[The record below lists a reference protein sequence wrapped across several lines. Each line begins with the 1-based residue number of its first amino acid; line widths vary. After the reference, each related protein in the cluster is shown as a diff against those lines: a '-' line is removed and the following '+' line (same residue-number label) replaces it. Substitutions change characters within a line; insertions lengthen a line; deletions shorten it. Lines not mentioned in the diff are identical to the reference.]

1 MGASEVNPLCIYD
14 ISLPRKLVKKQSYLP
29 FAVFEVVKLR
39 QAAQEIGDTVLAQYI
54 DIAQWTGMR
63 LAEKAQLSARESI
76 VTADDVE
83 CLKVKKDAKTKAVSC
98 SLVPVVNTLGAR
110 VPLQQLPLPPAP
122 KLEKNQQTGLHMK
135 HRISVKRSVA

>member
-1 MGASEVNPLCIYD
+1 MGASEVNPLHTYD

-39 QAAQEIGDTVLAQYI
+39 QAAQNGDTVLAQYI

-83 CLKVKKDAKTKAVSC
+83 CLKVKKDACKDEKGVSG
-98 SLVPVVNTLGAR
+98 SMVPVVNTLGAR
-110 VPLQQLPLPPAP
+110 VPLQQPLTSP
-122 KLEKNQQTGLHMK
+122 
-135 HRISVKRSVA
+135 